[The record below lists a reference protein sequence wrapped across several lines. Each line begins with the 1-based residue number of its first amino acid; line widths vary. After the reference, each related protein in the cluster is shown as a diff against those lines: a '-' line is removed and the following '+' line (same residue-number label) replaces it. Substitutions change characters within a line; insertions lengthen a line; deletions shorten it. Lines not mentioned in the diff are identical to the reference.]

1 MLMNMKELL
10 EVADEHHFAVPA
22 FNAGCSQILKAA
34 IETAEAKHA
43 PVIIEVHPDELEFQ
57 GDAFIT
63 HCVKAANDTRVPVVI
78 HLDHGSSYGQ
88 IERAIRAGY
97 TSVMI
102 DASRCPFEENI
113 AITKRVADFVHPL
126 GVSVEAEL
134 GTIGVMGNSA
144 EEGTKEI
151 TYTIPSE
158 AEEFV
163 KRTGVDTLAV
173 GIGTAH
179 GLYPEG
185 YIPKLRLD
193 ILREIKAAVNI
204 PLVLHGGSGNPDEEV
219 AEAVKLGINK
229 VNISSDIKDPFYR
242 QVRKTLEDQ
251 TLREPNVIYAD
262 AIEVMKK
269 VMGQKMDLLGCTDM
283 AGRYHL

>member
-10 EVADEHHFAVPA
+10 KVADEHRFAVPA

-34 IETAEAKHA
+34 IETAEEKHA
-43 PVIIEVHPDELEFQ
+43 PVIIEIHPNELEFQ
-57 GDAFIT
+57 GDAFLA
-63 HCVKAANDTRVPVVI
+63 HCIKAANDTRVPVVI
-78 HLDHGSSYGQ
+78 HLDHGSTYQQ
-88 IERAIRAGY
+88 IERAIRDGF

-102 DASRCPFEENI
+102 DASRCPFEENVTL
-113 AITKRVADFVHPL
+113 TKRVVEFAHPL

-134 GTIGVMGNSA
+134 GTIGIMGNSA

-151 TYTIPSE
+151 TYTVPAE

-163 KRTGVDTLAV
+163 RRTGTDTLAV

-179 GLYPEG
+179 GLYPKG

-193 ILREIKAAVNI
+193 ILKEIKETVKI
-204 PLVLHGGSGNPDEEV
+204 PLVLHGGSGNPDTEV

-229 VNISSDIKDPFYR
+229 INISSDIKDPYY
-242 QVRKTLEDQ
+242 QQIRKTLEDKS
-251 TLREPNVIYAD
+251 LREPNEIYC
-262 AIEVMKK
+262 EGMKVMKK
-269 VMGQKMDLLGCTDM
+269 IMGQKMDLFNCSGM
-283 AGRYHL
+283 AEHYRL